1 MLPVVAMEWRV
12 YECVVIGLTQDLLQF
27 LILDLKS
34 VGLI

>member
-27 LILDLKS
+27 LIP
-34 VGLI
+34 